1 MTKKTV
7 IPFSYFSFFKATFLL
22 FVLLVAACATDQTTI
37 TTDQVTTTTDQV
49 NTAKAQLVSLAI
61 DAPFEAISSPSE
73 ELVIPN
79 PAEAST
85 FQLASGGYLKVPAN
99 AFQTASGETV
109 QEEVK
114 LVYKNYQSVSEIITS
129 GIPMKIANEDGTVD
143 WMQTGGMF
151 EIRGYIADKPVSLAA
166 DKSIEVS
173 LISTT
178 EGDFDVWEFDEAA
191 GNWEGIAQNYQ
202 AQKEVIANQALAQE
216 IKQLQQATKK
226 QPINPD
232 TKGQHKL
239 LFNDLDLNQSPKLK
253 GKSTIALVYV
263 GKDKAKD
270 PKSKPEIN
278 TPGAWY
284 KKELK
289 PLDAAAD
296 TYTLTLYGEELYQIP
311 VKVALQGAELE
322 AAKARYQ
329 ALLAQHQQQV
339 KLLQEKKTR
348 RNLQNSF
355 RRTISANNMGIYNY
369 DNRYFREATALLA
382 EFNFG
387 PAANHLKKETKVYL
401 VTADNA
407 VVVPFYGS
415 GTQRMRY
422 YPDVDN
428 KLIAVLPGDLI
439 ATFSERD
446 FKEAADELYEA
457 TLGNE
462 TYVFNMNVRSGK
474 VESVED
480 LQEIINEISNGME
493 VEEIEE
499 APIAKT
505 DVVTSTPVNTTNIRL
520 FPNPVADLLQVDLAS
535 LAGQRGQLS
544 LNNQMGQ
551 QVKTLTIDNISA
563 APVQLPTETLG
574 GGTYYLTIIA
584 DGNFIATKKVM
595 KVLR

>member
-7 IPFSYFSFFKATFLL
+7 IPFSYFSFFKTTFLL
-22 FVLLVAACATDQTTI
+22 LVLLIAACAPDQEATAI
-37 TTDQVTTTTDQV
+37 DQI
-49 NTAKAQLVSLAI
+49 NKAKAQLVSLAI
-61 DAPFEAISSPSE
+61 DAPFEEISSPSE
-73 ELVIPN
+73 ELIIPN
-79 PAEAST
+79 PAKAST

-99 AFQTASGETV
+99 AFQTASGEIV
-109 QEEVK
+109 KEEVK

-129 GIPMKIANEDGTVD
+129 GIPMKVANKDGTVD

-166 DKSIEVS
+166 DKPIEVS

-178 EGDFDVWEFDEAA
+178 GGDFDVWAFDEAA

-202 AQKEVIANQALAQE
+202 AQKEIIENEVLEQE
-216 IKQLQQATKK
+216 INQLRQAIKK
-226 QPINPD
+226 QPVNPD

-239 LFNDLDLNQSPKLK
+239 LFNDLDLSQAPKLK

-289 PLDAAAD
+289 PLDATAG

-329 ALLAQHQQQV
+329 TLLAQHQQQV
-339 KLLQEKKTR
+339 KLLNEKKAD
-348 RNLQNSF
+348 RNLQRSF

-382 EFNFG
+382 EFDFG
-387 PAANHLKKETKVYL
+387 QEANHLKNETKVYL
-401 VTADNA
+401 VTADNT
-407 VVVPFYGS
+407 VVVPFHGGS
-415 GTQRMRY
+415 TQRMRY

-457 TLGNE
+457 TLGRE

-480 LQEIINEISNGME
+480 LQVIINEISNGME
-493 VEEIEE
+493 DEEIEE

-505 DVVTSTPVNTTNIRL
+505 DVITSTPVNTTNIRVY
-520 FPNPVADLLQVDLAS
+520 PNPVADLLEVDLTG

-551 QVKTLTIDNISA
+551 QVKSLTIDDIST
-563 APVQLPTETLG
+563 APVQLQTEELG
-574 GGTYYLTIIA
+574 SGTYYLTIIA
-584 DGNFIATKKVM
+584 NGNFIATKKVM

>member
-7 IPFSYFSFFKATFLL
+7 TPFSYFTFFKATFLF
-22 FVLLVAACATDQTTI
+22 FVLLMVACAPDQA
-37 TTDQVTTTTDQV
+37 TTTTDQI

-61 DAPFEAISSPSE
+61 DTPFEEISSPSE
-73 ELVIPN
+73 ALVISN

-99 AFQTASGETV
+99 AFQTASGEIV
-109 QEEVK
+109 KEEVK

-129 GIPMKIANEDGTVD
+129 GIPMKVANKDGTVD

-151 EIRGYIADKPVSLAA
+151 EIRGYIADEPVSLAT
-166 DKSIEVS
+166 DKPIEVS

-178 EGDFDVWEFDEAA
+178 EGNFDVWEFDEAV

-202 AQKEVIANQALAQE
+202 AQKEIIENEALAKE
-216 IKQLQQATKK
+216 INQLRQATKN
-226 QPINPD
+226 QPVNPD

-239 LFNDLDLNQSPKLK
+239 LFNDLDLSQSPKLK
-253 GKSTIALVYV
+253 GKSTIALVYI

-270 PKSKPEIN
+270 PKSKSEIN

-289 PLDAAAD
+289 PLDATAD

-322 AAKARYQ
+322 AAKVRYQ
-329 ALLAQHQQQV
+329 ALLTQHQEQV
-339 KLLQEKKTR
+339 KLLKSKKR
-348 RNLQNSF
+348 QRNLQNSF
-355 RRTISANNMGIYNY
+355 RRTIRANNMGIYNY
-369 DNRYFREATALLA
+369 DNRYFREATALMA
-382 EFNFG
+382 EFDFG
-387 PAANHLKKETKVYL
+387 PTANHLKKETKVYL
-401 VTADNA
+401 VTADNT
-407 VVVPFYGS
+407 VVVPFYGGS
-415 GTQRMRY
+415 TQRMRY

-446 FKEAADELYEA
+446 FKEAADELSEA
-457 TLGNE
+457 TLGRE
-462 TYVFNMNVRSGK
+462 TYVFNMNLRNGK
-474 VESVED
+474 IESIAD
-480 LQEIINEISNGME
+480 LQVIIDEISNGME
-493 VEEIEE
+493 MEETQE

-505 DVVTSTPVNTTNIRL
+505 PTTTSSPENTTNIRL
-520 FPNPVADLLQVDLAS
+520 YPNPIADLLTVDLTG

-563 APVQLPTETLG
+563 APIELQTEELG
-574 GGTYYLTIIA
+574 SGTYYLTIIA
-584 DGNFIATKKVM
+584 DGNFVATKKVM